1 MRRGAAPTIS
11 AHHAVNT
18 PGCFGDHSVAAF
30 IIEQRRAH
38 YTQDLAAYQ
47 LKIEDLEALDEAHDG
62 GVSELEYVKF
72 MLVAMNKCDG
82 ALFDDLRDQFHR
94 LDMTGDGQITK
105 NDLKIMV
112 TKKMKKASCRW
123 PARDACGVSS
133 LSHPLPRPLLSGV
146 E

>member
-1 MRRGAAPTIS
+1 MG
-11 AHHAVNT
+11 
-18 PGCFGDHSVAAF
+18 
-30 IIEQRRAH
+30 
-38 YTQDLAAYQ
+38 YQ

-112 TKKMKKASCRW
+112 TKEMKK
-123 PARDACGVSS
+123 VSNKLILHQYKS
-133 LSHPLPRPLLSGV
+133 WLQHRESKALFRSV
-146 E
+146 SRKF